1 MSLSVRDDNPSSVP
15 APPSVPGPPLTE
27 GLDRSL
33 ITGIAW
39 TGGVK
44 WFAQILS
51 WIATLIIARILTL
64 GDYGIANMAAT
75 YIGLVQLV
83 SDFGLSAAVVQQR
96 DLSDDDIARLG
107 GTSVLLGVFFSVLS
121 AVLANA
127 IAAFFEEPALRDAT
141 LVLSITFALAGLQVL
156 PRSLLARDLR
166 FAALAWVEGLE
177 ALVLTVATITLAL
190 MHFGYWALIIG
201 GLVSRVAGTIAL
213 LFTYPHRISWPTP
226 LQRIMAPLTFG
237 GHVLLA
243 SLAWYAFR
251 SADMAIVGKEL
262 GKIAL
267 GAYAIGFN
275 LASIPVER
283 ISALVSRATPAVLA
297 AVQTDAAALRRY
309 LLRLTEVLALVTMPV
324 AVGLALVSR
333 EFILV
338 FLGSKWEPAVG
349 PLRVLAL
356 AAVFRSVAPLLNQVL
371 VATGQARR
379 NMQATVAIAI
389 VLPPLFLV
397 GSRWGIT
404 GVSLVWLTIYPVVA
418 AAFMARY
425 ALAASETSAAQYLE
439 SLGPALGGVACM
451 SLAVL
456 VVGVLIPR
464 TWPPIAPLSMKVIVG
479 AIVYVAFLW
488 KMHRER
494 VETIARHI
502 RTVPSKS

>member
-1 MSLSVRDDNPSSVP
+1 MTLPLREDNATDAPTP
-15 APPSVPGPPLTE
+15 APGSGGTRIDR
-27 GLDRSL
+27 LDRSL

-51 WIATLIIARILTL
+51 WIATLVIARLLTL
-64 GDYGIANMAAT
+64 GDYGIASMAAT

-83 SDFGLSAAVVQQR
+83 SEFGLSAAVVQQR
-96 DLSDDDIARLG
+96 DLTKDEIAHLG
-107 GTSVLLGVFFSVLS
+107 GVSVLLGVGFSLIS
-121 AVLANA
+121 AALASV
-127 IAAFFEEPALRDAT
+127 IAAFFGEHALRNVI

-177 ALVLTVATITLAL
+177 ALSLTLATITLAL
-190 MHFGYWALIIG
+190 MHFGYWALILG
-201 GLVSRVAGTIAL
+201 ALVSRVIGTIVL
-213 LFTYPHRISWPTP
+213 LYTYPHHIAWPTSF
-226 LQRIMAPLTFG
+226 QRIKGPVVFG

-251 SADMAIVGKEL
+251 SADIAIVGKVL
-262 GKIAL
+262 GKTAL
-267 GAYAIGFN
+267 GAYAVGFN

-309 LLRLTEVLALVTMPV
+309 LLRLTEGMAIVTMPV
-324 AVGLALVSR
+324 AVGLALVAR
-333 EFILV
+333 EFVLV
-338 FLGSKWEPAVG
+338 FLGSKWEPAVA
-349 PLRVLAL
+349 PLRVLAV
-356 AAVFRSVAPLLNQVL
+356 AALFRSVAPLLNQIL

-397 GSRWGIT
+397 ASRWGIT
-404 GVSLVWLTIYPVVA
+404 GVSLVWLIVYPAVA
-418 AAFMARY
+418 AGFLARY
-425 ALAASETSAAQYLE
+425 ALAASETSATQYLG

-456 VVGVLIPR
+456 VVEVIIPQP
-464 TWPPIAPLSMKVIVG
+464 WPPIARLSTKVIVG
-479 AIVYVAFLW
+479 AVVYVAFLW
-488 KMHRER
+488 KMHRGR
-494 VETIARHI
+494 VDTLAGHI
-502 RTVPSKS
+502 RSVRSKS